1 MSPILRMEMLIFSL
15 LFFVYI
21 IRSINKNIFLLKNAI
36 RWLFISAGLVI
47 LAIFPKLPEW
57 LGNLLGFET
66 TSNFLLIAAIF
77 VLLFIEIKNSVL
89 LSKQQNQIKL
99 LIQEL
104 SIVKDKKEKK

>member
-1 MSPILRMEMLIFSL
+1 MSVVLRMELLVFSL

-36 RWLFISAGLVI
+36 RWLFISMGLVI
-47 LAIFPKLPEW
+47 VAVFPKLPEW
-57 LGNLLGFET
+57 LGVKLGFET
-66 TSNFLLIAAIF
+66 TSNFLLIVAIF
-77 VLLFIEIKNSVL
+77 ILLFIEVKNSAL

-104 SIVKDKKEKK
+104 SILKDKKEKK

>member
-1 MSPILRMEMLIFSL
+1 MSPILRIEMLLFSL

-47 LAIFPKLPEW
+47 FALFPKLPEW
-57 LGNLLGFET
+57 FAKLLGFET
-66 TSNFLLIAAIF
+66 TSNFLIIAAIF
-77 VLLFIEIKNSVL
+77 VLLFIEIKNSAL
-89 LSKQQNQIKL
+89 LSKQQNQLKL

-104 SIVKDKKEKK
+104 SILKDKKEKK